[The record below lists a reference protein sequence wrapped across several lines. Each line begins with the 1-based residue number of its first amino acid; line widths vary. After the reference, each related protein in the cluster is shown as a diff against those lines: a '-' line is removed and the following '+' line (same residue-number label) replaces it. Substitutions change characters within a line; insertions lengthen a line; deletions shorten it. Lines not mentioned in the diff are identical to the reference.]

1 MLNKVQIAKITKAK
15 INGTG
20 TNFRLNAN
28 QMDLKDQFNLTK
40 AQINKIVKS
49 EKLNKGLNVVLN
61 DKQVKAISND
71 ILNIIPDVK
80 EVGSLIKNIG
90 KVSKSVIKGGAID
103 PMTAMAVM
111 GVVKELIP
119 IFAPLIA
126 PLLAD
131 LQYIIENPAAF
142 RFKNIFVNRIP
153 NLNFRYNTIGNT
165 INFLNSKKK
174 PNQQRIARLHKRRA
188 DIVSLIEMLII
199 QLPRLKEVAEAKDE
213 VLMNREESKLDKQL
227 TAALSKLESVQSK
240 KDELEEEQN
249 ERESKKGNGL
259 QIDRG
264 NGLQVDPPSRGS
276 GLVIRGACSSCGCS
290 CHMKGKGKVKT
301 SDFFF

>member
-1 MLNKVQIAKITKAK
+1 MLNKIQIAKITKAK

-49 EKLNKGLNVVLN
+49 EKLNKGLNVILN

-103 PMTAMAVM
+103 PVSAMAVM

-119 IFAPLIA
+119 IIAPLIA

-131 LQYIIENPAAF
+131 LQYIIENPAAY

-153 NLNFRYNTIGNT
+153 NLNFRYSKIGNT

-174 PNQQRIARLHKRRA
+174 PNQQRIARLHRRRA

-213 VLMNREESKLDKQL
+213 VLANREESKLDKQL
-227 TAALSKLESVQSK
+227 TAALSKLETIQAK
-240 KDELEEEQN
+240 KDEIEEEQN
-249 ERESKKGNGL
+249 EKEESKTLFKG
-259 QIDRG
+259 
-264 NGLQVDPPSRGS
+264 
-276 GLVIRGACSSCGCS
+276 
-290 CHMKGKGKVKT
+290 
-301 SDFFF
+301 